1 MNAHTTVAT
10 AHAVYAP
17 SAAHR
22 WAMEGGCTASAE
34 AIAALGEQEEGEEA
48 AEGTEAHN
56 EIERVLGPLAEY
68 GLAELDEQS
77 REHPAAYGIA
87 LVFDYVRRLMRRND
101 DRIWVEQRVR
111 LTDEIW
117 GRCDVAHW
125 SPSTGVLTIVDYKNG
140 YVGVDAEE
148 NEQLRIYAAGSIYTH
163 NLPAVWIRYVVVQP
177 NDFRPVPRVKQW
189 YEPVAALFAFAQRV
203 AAIPFGPKTFV
214 AGTQCT
220 YCPLF
225 GRCPASRDLLR
236 DVSALVAGLMTPDQ
250 VSPAQR
256 ALFMAC
262 EKPIKDA
269 FEAARKHWG
278 KAALAGQA
286 IPGMK
291 VVTAKKNRAWSNPV
305 AARALVLEK
314 LGVDALDLPTPAQA
328 IERGLDEATV
338 KAMAPRPDG
347 SPVLAFANDKRT
359 DWKPKT
365 VSDMFGAAVRNLNLK
380 EA

>member
-1 MNAHTTVAT
+1 MNAPANIST

-22 WAMEGGCTASAE
+22 WAMEGGCSASAE
-34 AIAALGEQEEGEEA
+34 AIAHLGEQEEGEEA

-87 LVFDYVRRLMRRND
+87 LVFDYVRKLMRHND
-101 DRIWVEQRVR
+101 DQIWIEQRVR

-125 SPSTGVLTIVDYKNG
+125 SPQTGVLTIVDYKNG
-140 YVGVDAEE
+140 HVGVDVEE
-148 NEQLRIYAAGSIYTH
+148 NEQLRIYAAGSIFTH
-163 NLPAVWIRYVVVQP
+163 HLPVRWVRYAVVQP

-189 YEPVAALFAFAQRV
+189 YENAVSLYAFANRV
-203 AAIPFGPKTFV
+203 AAIPFGPKQFV

-236 DVSALVAGLMTPDQ
+236 DVTALVAGLMTPDQ
-250 VSPAQR
+250 VTPAQR
-256 ALFMAC
+256 ALFIAC
-262 EKPIKDA
+262 KKPIADA
-269 FEAARKHWG
+269 FKNAE
-278 KAALAGQA
+278 KAWSTMVLGGQA

-291 VVTAKKNRAWSNPV
+291 VVESQTHRAWSNPV

-314 LGVDALDLPTPAQA
+314 LGADGLNLPTPAQA
-328 IERGLDEATV
+328 IERGIDEATV
-338 KAMAPRPDG
+338 NALASKPPGAPT
-347 SPVLAFANDKRT
+347 LAFTNDKRP
-359 DWKPKT
+359 DWQPKT
-365 VSDMFGAAVRNLNLK
+365 VSSMFGAAVKGLQQ
-380 EA
+380 